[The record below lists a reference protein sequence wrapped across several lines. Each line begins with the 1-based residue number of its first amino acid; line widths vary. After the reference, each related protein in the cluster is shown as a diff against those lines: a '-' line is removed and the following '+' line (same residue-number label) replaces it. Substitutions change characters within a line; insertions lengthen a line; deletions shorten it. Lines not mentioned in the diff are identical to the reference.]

1 MNADRLP
8 HGIDQRLIVRP
19 GHTELLL
26 TAVGGD
32 PVSARERLEE
42 HLAASGSPRVV
53 KANAF
58 VDEACMAGDAVRAG
72 LLAEN
77 ADWPVTVVG
86 GEAGPGGI
94 RVRAVAGCKVETLR
108 VDGRTVGTVYE
119 DGHLR
124 RCLLGG
130 IHAGAGAFAKSP
142 REQTVLTFEAMARAL
157 ELAGMNFAHLVR
169 TWFYLDDILTWYDAF
184 NDARDEFFAAH
195 GVFDRRIPASTGV
208 GGLNPAGA
216 AVVGELMAVQ
226 PLDDRVQMQAV
237 ASPLQPEATAYGS
250 AFSRAVEITT
260 PDDRQLLISGTA
272 SIDADGNTAHPGDA
286 EAQIAL
292 TMDVVRAILESRE
305 MNWMDVTGATVFFK
319 RQEDAQLFERYCAQ
333 HDLAQFPTLMT
344 RCDICRDDLLFEI
357 ELDAATTEV
366 LTRPEPSVMP

>member
-1 MNADRLP
+1 
-8 HGIDQRLIVRP
+8 
-19 GHTELLL
+19 
-26 TAVGGD
+26 
-32 PVSARERLEE
+32 
-42 HLAASGSPRVV
+42 V